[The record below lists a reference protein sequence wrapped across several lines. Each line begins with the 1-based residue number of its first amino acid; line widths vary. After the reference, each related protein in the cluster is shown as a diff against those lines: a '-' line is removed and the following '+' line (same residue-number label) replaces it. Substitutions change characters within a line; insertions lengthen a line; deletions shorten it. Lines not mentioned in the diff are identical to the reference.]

1 MSEDDNELFF
11 GLLERIKRIGIRR
24 KEEIDLLRLKVD
36 ELEEENERLRHHEAW
51 TIGLWATDRPELFN
65 TTVYVEDDEG
75 LPKKVSMFEITRTPS
90 NKEVQS

>member
-36 ELEEENERLRHHEAW
+36 ELEEEN
-51 TIGLWATDRPELFN
+51 DRVSGYAAVAEKRVAELEKYCKDYEDELFELRKG
-65 TTVYVEDDEG
+65 Y
-75 LPKKVSMFEITRTPS
+75 
-90 NKEVQS
+90 

>member
-1 MSEDDNELFF
+1 MEEQDKPLNPITAKLTGAVIDR
-11 GLLERIKRIGIRR
+11 LLSRI
-24 KEEIDLLRLKVD
+24 EV
-36 ELEEENERLRHHEAW
+36 LEEENERLRHHEAW

-90 NKEVQS
+90 NKEVQ